1 MHFID
6 TLYEKLE
13 QMGAT
18 TSSNAK
24 LEIVKSLTPVELSIV
39 KLALDPSVN
48 FYIAKLPITASGSSE
63 WSGREYTLLD
73 DLYTRKI
80 TGNAARSRVAE
91 VLEDLKA
98 EHASVL
104 RRVIL
109 KDLKV
114 KVGETL
120 VNKAF
125 PGAIPVTPYMRCSL
139 PDKSNMPK
147 WTDDDWSTGIIS
159 QEKADGMFAAL
170 THIGG
175 NSTVASRQ
183 GSTFPKDALK
193 PLLDEI
199 QVRLVDDV
207 QIHGELLV
215 YKDDEVL
222 ERQTGNGILNSLLQG
237 GELPQGHEIRYF
249 VWDLIP
255 ASAAQAGGRH
265 DEPYASRLT
274 SLRYLVECLRT
285 VSLIPTQYVSSKE
298 EATRHYRDLLAKGK
312 EGTILKH
319 PQAIWK
325 DGTSKDL
332 VKMKLEVDV
341 ELQVTGFV
349 PGNGNGKNADTFGS
363 LTCTSA
369 CGGLVVDVSGFTDA
383 KRKELHERGEG
394 LMGQILTVRANGIMY
409 PSANN
414 PKHSLFLPRFVEERL
429 DKREA
434 DSLDHIVDQFKAAV
448 GA

>member
-6 TLYEKLE
+6 SLYIKLE

-18 TSSNAK
+18 SSANAK
-24 LEIVKSLTPVELSIV
+24 LEVVKTLTPAELGVIQ
-39 KLALDPSVN
+39 LALDPSIN
-48 FYIAKLPITASGSSE
+48 FYIAKLPLTASGSAD
-63 WSGREYTLLD
+63 WGGREYQLLD
-73 DLYTRKI
+73 ELSSRRI
-80 TGNAARSRVAE
+80 TGNAARSRVIE
-91 VLEDLKA
+91 VLEDLRA

-125 PGAIPVTPYMRCSL
+125 PGAVPTFPYMRCSL

-147 WTDDDWSTGIIS
+147 WTDDDWEVGIIS
-159 QEKADGMFAAL
+159 QEKADGMFASL
-170 THIGG
+170 TRFGDCF
-175 NSTVASRQ
+175 TMASRQ
-183 GSTFPKDALK
+183 GSVFPSDVMD
-193 PLLDEI
+193 PIFSE
-199 QVRLVDDV
+199 VRSRIVDDL
-207 QIHGELLV
+207 QTHGELLV
-215 YKDDEVL
+215 YKEGVLL
-222 ERQTGNGILNSLLQG
+222 ERQVGNGILNSLLQG
-237 GELPQGHEIRYF
+237 GELPEGHEVRYL

-255 ASAAQAGGRH
+255 AAEAKAGGRH
-265 DEPYASRLT
+265 ARPYDMRLAHLET
-274 SLRYLVECLRT
+274 LVYGLKM
-285 VSLIPTQYVSSKE
+285 VSTIPTERVHSKE
-298 EATRHYRDLLAKGK
+298 EAVMHYRNLLAKGK

-319 PQAIWK
+319 PNAIWK

-341 ELQVTGFV
+341 ELQVAGFV
-349 PGNGNGKNADTFGS
+349 PGNGKNSDTFGS

-369 CGGLVVDVSGFTDA
+369 CGDLVVDVSGFTDA
-383 KRKELHERGEG
+383 KRKELHARGSD
-394 LMGQILTVRANGIMY
+394 LMGQVLTVRANGILY
-409 PSANN
+409 PSPSN

-434 DSLDHIVDQFKAAV
+434 DSLGHIIDQFQAAV

>member
-159 QEKADGMFAAL
+159 QEKADGMFASM
-170 THIGG
+170 TRYGDCF
-175 NSTVASRQ
+175 TMASRQ
-183 GSTFPKDALK
+183 GSVFPGDAMA
-193 PLLDEI
+193 PIFSE
-199 QVRLVDDV
+199 VRGRIAFDL
-207 QIHGELLV
+207 QTHGELLV
-215 YKDDEVL
+215 YKDGVLL
-222 ERQTGNGILNSLLQG
+222 ERQVGNGILNSLLQG
-237 GELPQGHEIRYF
+237 GELPEGHEVRYL

-255 ASAAQAGGRH
+255 ADEAKAGGRH
-265 DEPYASRLT
+265 TRPYDMRLQHLET
-274 SLRYLVECLRT
+274 LVYGLKT
-285 VSLIPTQYVSSKE
+285 VSLIPTEVVYSKE
-298 EATRHYRDLLAKGK
+298 EAVRHYRDLLAKGK

-332 VKMKLEVDV
+332 VKMKLEFDV
-341 ELQVTGFV
+341 ELQVTGLV
-349 PGNGNGKNADTFGS
+349 PGNGKNADTFGS

-409 PSANN
+409 PSANS

>member
-6 TLYEKLE
+6 SLYDKLE

-18 TSSNAK
+18 ASANAK
-24 LEIVKSLTPVELSIV
+24 LEIVKTLTPAELSV
-39 KLALDPSVN
+39 VQLALDPSVN
-48 FYIAKLPITASGSSE
+48 FYIAKLPLTASGSAE
-63 WSGREYTLLD
+63 WGAREFTLLD
-73 DLYTRKI
+73 DLASRKI
-80 TGNAARSRVAE
+80 TGYAARSRVFE
-91 VLEDLKA
+91 VLEDLKM

-120 VNKAF
+120 VNRAF
-125 PGAIPVTPYMRCSL
+125 PGTIPVTPYMRCSL

-147 WTDDDWSTGIIS
+147 WTDEDWFAGIIS
-159 QEKADGMFAAL
+159 QEKADGMFASL
-170 THIGG
+170 TCYDGYF
-175 NSTVASRQ
+175 TVASRQ
-183 GSTFPKDALK
+183 GSVFPGDILE
-193 PLLDEI
+193 PLFSELRGRVTLDL
-199 QVRLVDDV
+199 QL
-207 QIHGELLV
+207 HGELLV
-215 YKDDEVL
+215 YKDEVLL
-222 ERQTGNGILNSLLQG
+222 ERQVGNGILNSLLQG
-237 GELPQGHEIRYF
+237 GELPEGHEIRYL

-255 ASAAQAGGRH
+255 RSAARGGGRH
-265 DEPYASRLT
+265 DRDYDLRLNHLKT
-274 SLRYLVECLRT
+274 LVYGLKT
-285 VSLIPTQYVSSKE
+285 VSLIPTRVVHSK
-298 EATRHYRDLLAKGK
+298 ADAVAHYRDLLAQGK

-319 PQAIWK
+319 PHAIWK

-349 PGNGNGKNADTFGS
+349 PGNGKNADTFGS

-369 CGGLVVDVSGFTDA
+369 CGDLVVDVSGFTDA

-394 LMGQILTVRANGIMY
+394 LMGQVITVRANGVLY
-409 PSANN
+409 PSPSND
-414 PKHSLFLPRFVEERL
+414 KHSLFLPRFVEERL

-434 DSLDHIVDQFKAAV
+434 DHLEQIIDQFKAAV